1 MGKLIY
7 MKEVLDTLSEEAF
20 KELVS
25 RGTIKVNS
33 EDILYLEIND
43 DEETVRE

>member
-25 RGTIKVNS
+25 KGTIKMNK
-33 EDILYLEIND
+33 EDVLYLEINED
-43 DEETVRE
+43 ETVRE

>member
-25 RGTIKVNS
+25 KGRIKIDK
-33 EDILYLEIND
+33 EDVLYLEID
-43 DEETVRE
+43 DDDIQE

>member
-7 MKEVLDTLSEEAF
+7 MKEVLDTLSEEVF

-25 RGTIKVNS
+25 KGTIKMNK
-33 EDILYLEIND
+33 EDVLYLEINED
-43 DEETVRE
+43 ETVQE

>member
-25 RGTIKVNS
+25 RGTVRVNS
-33 EDILYLEIND
+33 EDILYLEINEE
-43 DEETVRE
+43 DEVQE

>member
-1 MGKLIY
+1 

-25 RGTIKVNS
+25 KGRIKTNK
-33 EDILYLEIND
+33 EDVLYLEVLYLEIDD
-43 DEETVRE
+43 DEIQE